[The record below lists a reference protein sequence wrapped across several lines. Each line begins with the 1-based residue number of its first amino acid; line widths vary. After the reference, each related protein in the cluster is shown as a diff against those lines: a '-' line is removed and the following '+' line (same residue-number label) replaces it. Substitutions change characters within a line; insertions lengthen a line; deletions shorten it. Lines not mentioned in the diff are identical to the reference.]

1 MLDNAIFTAVRAA
14 LLAGYA
20 LQPAPGPTVQVIQDY
35 QPDHQSAPSGPAL
48 LLHML
53 PDRWVGSPLRKDI
66 YDGVSG
72 DFRHEER
79 QEIAAT
85 IQATGIFRQTA
96 SDTTGWTAK
105 DVATIGAMI
114 LQSDATMAQLRAA
127 GLKLERVTQVRNP
140 FMTNDR
146 QEYEAVPSFD
156 FVLTHTQTNVTRNPA
171 FTAEELRIRRV

>member
-20 LQPAPGPTVQVIQDY
+20 LQPAPGPAVQVMQSN
-35 QPDHQSAPSGPAL
+35 QPTHQAAPSGPAL
-48 LLHML
+48 LLFML
-53 PDRWVGSPLRKDI
+53 PDRWVGSPLRKDT
-66 YDGVSG
+66 YDGVAG
-72 DFRHEER
+72 NFVHEE
-79 QEIAAT
+79 QQVVAAT
-85 IQATGIFRQTA
+85 IQATGIYRQTA
-96 SDTTGWTAK
+96 ADTTGWTAK

-140 FMTNDR
+140 VMANDR

-171 FTAEELRIRRV
+171 LVAEELRIHRV